1 MTTITKKILKSFL
14 EEISADAKFQIL
26 EFESA
31 ERFTVMIKCRVMENE
46 TPEFYG
52 QYAGEW
58 ITKFSKFTSTTW
70 IVRQCFRKLK
80 RLLYR
85 KIYVCHR
92 SSFNKSIKPDFATRN
107 QECKAKIEFRTK
119 FINRNTIKNDPLL
132 KEGLNLTISI
142 DFKHSHKVHA
152 PEAFKLL
159 KSTSETD
166 EAFLEYFDNGCS
178 ALAAKKYHELVLVD
192 KYGEECSDVLSNA
205 TINPTLRH
213 VTHIYSKKKKDF
225 GGHEYTFAELIPG
238 KKVMLKAAGFDID
251 YIEENYFDK
260 GYWNVV
266 TIVTPMMKRVLTKC
280 NLEYLRFDYVNI
292 PNGDTIFFFYVPS
305 VVGPLPAACLMVN
318 KGKDFLT
325 SFSMI
330 QAAMDDACGNVN
342 TTYKKIIFSDLS
354 ERRGYMI
361 PGFIRNAKIL
371 TCRSWLCSEIWRWLN
386 DDDNKLERKKRPTVM
401 VLIKSMIYSDS
412 LDDAEKLY
420 NDLRSHKYVT
430 SNTKL
435 AQYIEHLWA
444 KHDEWLYSGEDKHL
458 TNDLSEMIV
467 RLTRE
472 FIVKKCKGFNMCLMM
487 DVVTNIMEKHF
498 RRLLLSIIKGGKIA
512 ATMTKFLDKAKIVL
526 GFGSDVRR
534 ISSHEFRIEV
544 QQAAKRY
551 LHFRTDTMCCDCVDG
566 KKGHFCEHLA
576 AIVNII
582 ECEQMKNP
590 ELTEEEIN
598 LFTCIVGEDG
608 GMDEIKPE
616 MSEEMQSID
625 IGEDIENLLTNANQD
640 KEIAAALTE
649 NEPESEPSC
658 PESEEHGNYYH
669 LDIKAEPEKDD
680 PLEEEFDDT
689 SDNVN
694 EDVSNDEASTS
705 TQQPLE
711 LKRNYENA
719 LKSMNDEFR
728 RLNKLFRSNPNKSN
742 LISMKQLTSEL
753 HKIRPVEKV
762 NLKNIKMKLNASG
775 KKRRLS

>member
-1 MTTITKKILKSFL
+1 MITKKVLKSFL
-14 EEISADAKFQIL
+14 EEISTEAKFQTF
-26 EFESA
+26 EFDSA
-31 ERFTVMIKCRVMENE
+31 ERFTVLIKCHVGENQ

-52 QYAGEW
+52 QYASDW
-58 ITKFSKFTSTTW
+58 INKFSKFTSTTW

-107 QECKAKIEFRTK
+107 QECRAKVEFRTK

-142 DFKHSHKVHA
+142 DFTHSHKVHA
-152 PEAFKLL
+152 PEAFMLL

-178 ALAAKKYHELVLVD
+178 ALAAKKYHELVLID
-192 KYGEECSDVLSNA
+192 KYGEECSNMLSNA

-213 VTHIYSKKKKDF
+213 VTHIYSKKKKEF
-225 GGHEYTFAELIPG
+225 GGHEYIFAELIPG
-238 KKVMLKAAGFDID
+238 KKVMLKAAGYDID
-251 YIEENYFDK
+251 YIEDHYGN
-260 GYWNVV
+260 GRYWNIV

-280 NLEYLRFDYVNI
+280 NLDYLWLDYIDI
-292 PNGDTIFFFYVPS
+292 PNGDTIYLFYVPS
-305 VVGPLPAACLMVN
+305 VVGLLPAACFIEN
-318 KGKDFLT
+318 RKTDYIA
-325 SFSMI
+325 SFSMVHVALENGSGKTI
-330 QAAMDDACGNVN
+330 D
-342 TTYKKIIFSDLS
+342 TKKMVFSELQ
-354 ERRGYMI
+354 EQRGFPMS
-361 PGFIRNAKIL
+361 GFFSNAKVL
-371 TCRSWLCSEIWRWLN
+371 TSRTWLCSQIWRWLN

-401 VLIKSMIYSDS
+401 VLIKSMIYADS
-412 LDDAEKLY
+412 LNDAEKMY

-430 SNTKL
+430 SNSKL
-435 AQYIEHLWA
+435 AEYIKELWL
-444 KHDEWLYSGEDKHL
+444 KHDQWLYLEEDKHL

-472 FIVKKCKGFNMCLMM
+472 FILKKCKGFNMCLMM

-498 RRLLLSIIKGGKIA
+498 RRLLLSVIKGSKTVS
-512 ATMTKFLDKAKIVL
+512 TMTKFLDKAKIVL

-544 QQAAKRY
+544 QQATKRY

-582 ECEQMKNP
+582 DCEQMKIP
-590 ELTEEEIN
+590 ELTEEEISFFAN
-598 LFTCIVGEDG
+598 ILGEDAE
-608 GMDEIKPE
+608 MDEVKPE
-616 MSEEMQSID
+616 IAEEMKSIE
-625 IGEDIENLLTNANQD
+625 ISEDIANLLTDVNQD
-640 KEIAAALTE
+640 KETAMELTE
-649 NEPESEPSC
+649 IEPESDLSY
-658 PESEEHGNYYH
+658 PESEAQGTYYP
-669 LDIKAEPEKDD
+669 LEIKTEAQKDD
-680 PLEEEFDDT
+680 PLEEEFDDI
-689 SDNVN
+689 SEN
-694 EDVSNDEASTS
+694 VSNDEPSTS
-705 TQQPLE
+705 MRQPLE

-719 LKSMNDEFR
+719 LKSMNEEFR

-742 LISMKQLTSEL
+742 LTSMMQLTSEL
-753 HKIRPVEKV
+753 RKIRPVEKV
-762 NLKNIKMKLNASG
+762 NLKNIKMKLNDSG

>member
-1 MTTITKKILKSFL
+1 MAMITKNILKSFL
-14 EEISADAKFQIL
+14 EEISSGAKFPTF

-31 ERFTVMIKCRVMENE
+31 ERFTVLIKCEVLENQ

-52 QYAGEW
+52 QFASDW
-58 ITKFSKFTSTTW
+58 ITKFSKFTATTW

-107 QECKAKIEFRTK
+107 QECKAKIEFRMK
-119 FINRNTIKNDPLL
+119 FINRNTIKNDPHL

-142 DFKHSHKVHA
+142 DFTHSHKVHA
-152 PEAFKLL
+152 PEAFMLL

-178 ALAAKKYHELVLVD
+178 ALAAKKYHELVLID

-213 VTHIYSKKKKDF
+213 VTHIYSKKKKEF
-225 GGHEYTFAELIPG
+225 GGHEYIFAELIPG
-238 KKVMLKAAGFDID
+238 KKVMLKAAGIDID
-251 YIEENYFDK
+251 YIEDDYGN
-260 GYWNVV
+260 GAYWNLV
-266 TIVTPMMKRVLTKC
+266 TMVTPMMKRVLAKC
-280 NLEYLRFDYVNI
+280 DLDYLWHDYINI
-292 PNGDTIFFFYVPS
+292 PNGDIISFLYVPS
-305 VVGPLPAACLMVN
+305 IVGPLPAACFMQN
-318 KGKDFLT
+318 RGKDFLG

-330 QAAMDDACGNVN
+330 KVAMDDACGKDVY
-342 TTYKKIIFSDLS
+342 TKKMVFSDLK
-354 ERRGYMI
+354 EQRQYI
-361 PGFIRNAKIL
+361 LPGFFADSKIF
-371 TCRSWLCSEIWRWLN
+371 TSRTWLCSEIWRWLN
-386 DDDNKLERKKRPTVM
+386 DDDNKLERKKRPIVM
-401 VLIKSMIYSDS
+401 ALIKSMIYADT
-412 LDDAEKLY
+412 LDDATKMY

-430 SNTKL
+430 SNQKL
-435 AQYIEHLWA
+435 AEYAEQLWA
-444 KHDEWLYSGEDKHL
+444 KRDQWLYLQEDKHL
-458 TNDLSEMIV
+458 TNDLTEMIV

-498 RRLLLSIIKGGKIA
+498 RRLLLSIVKRGKSA

-544 QQAAKRY
+544 QQATKKY

-566 KKGHFCEHLA
+566 KKGHFCEHLT

-582 ECEQMKNP
+582 ECEQMKVP
-590 ELTEEEIN
+590 ELTEEEIS
-598 LFTCIVGEDG
+598 LFTYIAGDDT

-616 MSEEMQSID
+616 ISEVMQSIE
-625 IGEDIENLLTNANQD
+625 IREDIENLLTEANQD
-640 KEIAAALTE
+640 KEISTELTE
-649 NEPESEPSC
+649 NEPESEPSY
-658 PESEEHGNYYH
+658 PESDAQGNYYH
-669 LDIKAEPEKDD
+669 LEIKTEHDKDD
-680 PLEEEFDDT
+680 PLEEEFDDI

-694 EDVSNDEASTS
+694 EEGSNDEPSTS
-705 TQQPLE
+705 TRQPLE

-728 RLNKLFRSNPNKSN
+728 RLNKLFRNNPNKSN
-742 LISMKQLTSEL
+742 LKSMIQLTSEL
-753 HKIRPVEKV
+753 RKIRPLEKV
-762 NLKNIKMKLNASG
+762 NLKNIQLKLNDSA
-775 KKRRLS
+775 KRRRLS